1 MWSIIRRGGLRTGLA
16 LGHSQDPP
24 ILSPCHPLVPFS
36 SVELVEAVEDIF
48 VRAEDVASKA
58 ITEED
63 NS

>member
-1 MWSIIRRGGLRTGLA
+1 MRGNELIIGRAGWKA
-16 LGHSQDPP
+16 NKVM
-24 ILSPCHPLVPFS
+24 CPLVPFS